1 MNIQS
6 RTRHH
11 CNESSNGLANLTA
24 SKNILLHQ
32 NRNVQTLK
40 TRLNQWED
48 AQIEKLLVEGK
59 TIQERLFKDSTKN
72 QSSEFAQFM
81 EVGKVNKALKLLESS
96 NKGGPLPLT
105 EETFEMLLEK
115 QPKESEESSDI
126 LIEEESQNV
135 HPVI

>member
-1 MNIQS
+1 M
-6 RTRHH
+6 
-11 CNESSNGLANLTA
+11 
-24 SKNILLHQ
+24 
-32 NRNVQTLK
+32 QTLK

-48 AQIEKLLVEGK
+48 AQLEKLLVEGK